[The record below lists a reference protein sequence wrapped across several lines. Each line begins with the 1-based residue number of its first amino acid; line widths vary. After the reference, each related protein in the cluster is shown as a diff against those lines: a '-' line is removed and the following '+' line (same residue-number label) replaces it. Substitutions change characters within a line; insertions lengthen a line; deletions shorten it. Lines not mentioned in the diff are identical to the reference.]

1 MPAQIL
7 EPSIFNQESWGD
19 VRFADFERTKTLVVL
34 GPVRVKFGNKTLV
47 LGPGSVKFGNK
58 SSKSRENLKR
68 FRCQRHLREVE
79 PATRISNVR
88 FLTTVPL
95 V

>member
-1 MPAQIL
+1 MRDGARDVTTVPARIL

-47 LGPGSVKFGNK
+47 LGPGSAKFGDK
-58 SSKSRENLKR
+58 SLKSLKNLKR
-68 FRCQRHLREVE
+68 FIQ
-79 PATRISNVR
+79 
-88 FLTTVPL
+88 VPTAST
-95 V
+95 

>member
-34 GPVRVKFGNKTLV
+34 GPVQVKFGNKTLV
-47 LGPGSVKFGNK
+47 LGPGSAKFGVK
-58 SSKSRENLKR
+58 TQFPLGK
-68 FRCQRHLREVE
+68 VM
-79 PATRISNVR
+79 
-88 FLTTVPL
+88 TTARGNR
-95 V
+95 